1 MSALATIMA
10 RLGLPPPGPERTLWA
25 LGRDRASFE
34 AFAPAIEA
42 ILGRYDRLSVL
53 LSAPDAA
60 LRDWLSTRFPSC
72 RVLPPPAALGVGT
85 YLKRGNIRVA
95 AFLAPMNDAPRALL
109 EGLRRRAIT
118 VLAVGARPGATPA
131 PRGALAAACE
141 ARLVIGRDA
150 AEDAPTDGARRL
162 DVGAAVDLLGE
173 MMARDLK
180 PLRRGGGIGARLTA
194 LSRDDRWRDV
204 LAWRLT
210 RYRDIGALR
219 AALGAP
225 RTILCLG
232 NGPSSEDAALDGI
245 AHDALF
251 RVNHGWKQRGAHVA
265 PDVVFTGGK
274 PTMWAIGD
282 AIFGLQTADA
292 EARFAAMRVFN
303 PLFGRSRFF
312 NAHDMTPTMRDF
324 DWGALRPTNGASMLA
339 VAVALRPARLII
351 AGIDLFRHEAG
362 PYPGDARTPNA
373 YSPGHSLD
381 TELGFLLRLL
391 AQFDGETEIIGDALR
406 SEWKSYKEGATARQ
420 IDPSG

>member
-10 RLGLPPPGPERTLWA
+10 RLGLPPAEPERTLWV

-34 AFAPAIEA
+34 AFAPAIA
-42 ILGRYDRLSVL
+42 AVLRRYDRLSVL
-53 LSAPDAA
+53 LSAPDAE

-72 RVLPPPAALGVGT
+72 RVLPPPAALGVGP
-85 YLKRGNIRVA
+85 YLRRGNIRVA

-109 EGLRRRAIT
+109 EGLGRRAVT
-118 VLAVGARPGATPA
+118 VLAVGARPGAAPA
-131 PRGALAAACE
+131 PKGPLDAACE
-141 ARLVIGRDA
+141 ARLLIGPGT
-150 AEDAPTDGARRL
+150 AEDVPTDGARRL

-173 MMARDLK
+173 LMARDLK
-180 PLRRGGGIGARLTA
+180 PLRRGGGLGARLAA
-194 LSRDDRWRDV
+194 LSRDDRWRGV

-210 RYRDIGALR
+210 RYRDIGALS

-232 NGPSSEDAALDGI
+232 NGPSSEDAALAGM

-251 RVNHGWKQRGAHVA
+251 RVNHGWKQRGLHVA

-282 AIFGLQTADA
+282 AIFGLQTAAA
-292 EARFAAMRVFN
+292 EARFTAMRVFN

-312 NAHDMTPTMRDF
+312 NAHDMTPAMRDF
-324 DWGALRPTNGASMLA
+324 DWGPLRPTNGASMLA

-391 AQFDGETEIIGDALR
+391 AQFDGEIEIIGDALR
-406 SEWKSYKEGATARQ
+406 SEWKTYKEGATARQ

>member
-1 MSALATIMA
+1 MSAVATIMA
-10 RLGLPPPGPERTLWA
+10 RLGLPPAEPERALWV

-34 AFAPAIEA
+34 AFAPAIAA
-42 ILGRYDRLSVL
+42 ILQRYDRLRVL
-53 LSAPDAA
+53 LSAPDAD
-60 LRDWLSTRFPSC
+60 LRDWLATRFPSC
-72 RVLPPPAALGVGT
+72 RVLPPPAAPGVGS
-85 YLKRGNIRVA
+85 YLKRCNIRVA

-118 VLAVGARPGATPA
+118 VLAVGARPGAAPA
-131 PRGALAAACE
+131 PR
-141 ARLVIGRDA
+141 ARLRASCELRLLIGPDA
-150 AEDAPTDGARRL
+150 AGNAPADGVRRL
-162 DVGAAVDLLGE
+162 DFPAAVDLLGE

-180 PLRRGGGIGARLTA
+180 PLRRGGGLGAWLAA
-194 LSRDDRWRDV
+194 LSRDDRWRGA

-210 RYRDIGALR
+210 RYRDLDALR

-225 RTILCLG
+225 MTILCLG
-232 NGPSSEDAALDGI
+232 NGPSSEDPALDGM

-251 RVNHGWKQRGAHVA
+251 RVNHGWKQRGLHAA

-274 PTMWAIGD
+274 PTMWAIGN
-282 AIFGLQTADA
+282 AVFGLQTADA
-292 EARFAAMRVFN
+292 EARFAAMRTCN

-312 NAHDMTPTMRDF
+312 NAHDMTPAMRDF
-324 DWGALRPTNGASMLA
+324 GWGALRPTNGASMLA

-362 PYPGDARTPNA
+362 PYPGDASTPNA

-391 AQFDGETEIIGDALR
+391 AQFDGEIEIIGDALR
-406 SEWKSYKEGATARQ
+406 SEWKTYKEGATARQ